1 MLRVDQG
8 LTNLFINSNFGIGI
22 AHENAKYTPALG
34 TPYAEIYTIPNDQAA
49 LSTDTDQTDGIFRII
64 LRYPLQSGAITAK
77 TMADTIFAVFKVGSY
92 TYYPDTTGQKIEIT
106 GLSRDTGY
114 HEVGW
119 YKLVLSIRYNAFI
132 RR

>member
-8 LTNLFINSNFGIGI
+8 LTNLFINSSFGIGI
-22 AHENAKYTPALG
+22 AHENAKYTPILG
-34 TPYAEIYTIPNDQAA
+34 TAYAKIYTIPNDQTAF
-49 LSTDTDQTDGIFRII
+49 SCDSDQTDGIFRII
-64 LRYPLQSGAITAK
+64 LRYPLQSGAIVAK
-77 TMADTIFAVFKVGSY
+77 AMADTIFAVFKVGSY
-92 TYYPDTTGQKIEIT
+92 IYYPDTTGQKIEIT

-114 HEVGW
+114 HETGW